1 MSEDTVVTT
10 EVANNEAVDNQDTIS
25 NSDHNYEQEGQKVVE
40 AKRYKVKINNEDLEV
55 DEAEL
60 IRGYQ
65 TRKAADEKFREA
77 ANARKQSEELIRL
90 LRDEDS
96 VFDVLQKLGLDPR
109 NISERYLIKQLEED
123 VMSPEEKETRDMKRK
138 LAEYENQK
146 KQSEK
151 AKEDEERLALINK
164 YTNDYSAQV
173 IDALENN
180 GLPKTPHTVKRM
192 AYYMHQSLQ
201 RGYDLKA
208 SDVVHLVREDYQ
220 EDQKALYGSL
230 DGDKLVEILGKD
242 ITDKIRK
249 HGLSRRKQLSNTKKA
264 QVTSKS
270 KDSKGGKMTMQE
282 WRDDLAKKYK

>member
-1 MSEDTVVTT
+1 
-10 EVANNEAVDNQDTIS
+10 
-25 NSDHNYEQEGQKVVE
+25 
-40 AKRYKVKINNEDLEV
+40 
-55 DEAEL
+55 
-60 IRGYQ
+60 
-65 TRKAADEKFREA
+65 
-77 ANARKQSEELIRL
+77 
-90 LRDEDS
+90 
-96 VFDVLQKLGLDPR
+96 
-109 NISERYLIKQLEED
+109 
-123 VMSPEEKETRDMKRK
+123 
-138 LAEYENQK
+138 
-146 KQSEK
+146 
-151 AKEDEERLALINK
+151 
-164 YTNDYSAQV
+164 
-173 IDALENN
+173 
-180 GLPKTPHTVKRM
+180 
-192 AYYMHQSLQ
+192 MHQSLQ